1 MNRNSRVRLAQSPRR
16 KSGGRR
22 ISLGLWAAMRIHE
35 HNQERRK
42 KEEAPPPGHFLLRG
56 KGPDGSYTIL
66 HGLSDASTY
75 LKLAGQ

>member
-1 MNRNSRVRLAQSPRR
+1 MAPRR
-16 KSGGRR
+16 QTAGRK
-22 ISLGLWAAMRIHE
+22 ISRGLWAAMRMHE
-35 HNQERRK
+35 RNQERRK
-42 KEEAPPPGHFLLRG
+42 KEDAPPPGHFLLKG

>member
-1 MNRNSRVRLAQSPRR
+1 
-16 KSGGRR
+16 
-22 ISLGLWAAMRIHE
+22 MRIHE